1 MKDEIT
7 IFITTYERPNL
18 LGQCLE
24 NLSNQSI
31 KNFKVIVLDN
41 STISDYKK
49 IIEKYSFLNLD
60 YFKNNKNLGS
70 VRNIFQAFKWNIET
84 KFFMIFHDD
93 DLMDNRF
100 LETSLKIFKLNNNL
114 SWVGSNYKKSN
125 KYSRINKKISY
136 DIFSKSELITE
147 IFKGINFSYSSIVYN
162 KKLIKEVDFFQYL
175 EKYSIIHDRPLILDL
190 ISSNS
195 KVCIINTPMIFY
207 RLHENQDS
215 KTSIVNLNI
224 GNQLNFYEYYLT
236 NYNKNIF
243 NTFLF
248 NLFISRNIVSSFYR
262 LSNPEKI
269 SLNYF
274 LKKAKK
280 IKIINIFFPI
290 FYIFAKI
297 YFLNNKIYR
306 MFNKSKY
313 FINL

>member
-1 MKDEIT
+1 M
-7 IFITTYERPNL
+7 
-18 LGQCLE
+18 
-24 NLSNQSI
+24 
-31 KNFKVIVLDN
+31 
-41 STISDYKK
+41 
-49 IIEKYSFLNLD
+49 
-60 YFKNNKNLGS
+60 
-70 VRNIFQAFKWNIET
+70 
-84 KFFMIFHDD
+84 
-93 DLMDNRF
+93 
-100 LETSLKIFKLNNNL
+100 
-114 SWVGSNYKKSN
+114 
-125 KYSRINKKISY
+125 
-136 DIFSKSELITE
+136 ITE

-313 FINL
+313 YINL